1 MQSVKWKVLG
11 KDNLAGVLR
20 SDLKK
25 AEKEVQILGPWIDDY
40 FASIIIIESCPKN
53 VSLRIVSR
61 PFNTMDDNF
70 VKYATSAY
78 NLFSKSYKT
87 DFRFHST
94 IHAKVIVIDN
104 TIAYC
109 GSTNW
114 YRYSIEKS
122 EEIVLRGP
130 VEAIPDIIDEVA
142 SIWDQSTTEQ
152 YRSEE
157 TDLSQ
162 NVIGYT
168 QEIIDPI
175 ASKKLKEVK
184 GAFVLGKKRKHN
196 TEL

>member
-25 AEKEVQILGPWIDDY
+25 AKKEVQILGQWIDDY
-40 FASIIIIESCPKN
+40 FASIIIESCPKN

-78 NLFSKSYKT
+78 DLFSKSHKT

-94 IHAKVIVIDN
+94 IHAKVIIIDGV
-104 TIAYC
+104 IAYC
-109 GSTNW
+109 GSANW
-114 YRYSIEKS
+114 YRYSMEKS

-142 SIWDQSTTEQ
+142 SIWDQSTTEK
-152 YRSEE
+152 YRLEE
-157 TDLSQ
+157 TLLSQ
-162 NVIGYT
+162 DVTGYN
-168 QEIIDPI
+168 QELIDPI
-175 ASKKLKEVK
+175 VSKKLKEVK
-184 GAFVLGKKRKHN
+184 GAFILGKKRKHN
-196 TEL
+196 IEL

>member
-25 AEKEVQILGPWIDDY
+25 AENEVQILGPWIDDY
-40 FASIIIIESCPKN
+40 FASIVIESCPKN

-61 PFNTMDDNF
+61 PFNKMDDNF
-70 VKYATSAY
+70 VKYASAAY
-78 NLFSKSYKT
+78 DLFSKLYKT

-94 IHAKVIVIDN
+94 IHAKLIMIDN
-104 TIAYC
+104 IIAYC
-109 GSTNW
+109 GSANW

-130 VEAIPDIIDEVA
+130 VNAIPDIIDEAA
-142 SIWDQSTTEQ
+142 SIWDQSTTEKCLPQ
-152 YRSEE
+152 KINLYQDV
-157 TDLSQ
+157 T
-162 NVIGYT
+162 GYN
-168 QEIIDPI
+168 QEVIDPI

-184 GAFVLGKKRKHN
+184 GAFILGKRK
-196 TEL
+196 